1 MIRIIR
7 EEDEP
12 KPVMMARWALTD
24 VQAEAILNLR
34 LRALRKLEEMEI
46 RTEFDALTL
55 EKDGIEKLLA
65 SEGKQWKTVAWEI
78 SKIREKYG
86 PDTEIGKRRTTFAD
100 APEHHEDEIANA
112 MIEREPVTIVVS
124 EKGWLRAM
132 KGHIS
137 DYATLTFKEGDKLK
151 LAFPAYT
158 TDKILVFTTGGK
170 FFMLGA
176 DRLPGGRGHGEP
188 IRIIVDLENDQDIV
202 TAFIHD
208 PNRKLLVLSH
218 EGNGFVVPEAETA
231 ANTRKGKQVM
241 NVKTPDEAK
250 FCFPV
255 TGDHVAIV
263 GENRKLLVFPLSEV
277 PELGRGKGVRFQ
289 KYKDGGVIDVKTF
302 AIADGLT
309 WQDTADRQ
317 FNRKKDELAEWIAA
331 RATAGR
337 MVPKGF
343 PRTGKFG
350 G

>member
-1 MIRIIR
+1 M
-7 EEDEP
+7 
-12 KPVMMARWALTD
+12 
-24 VQAEAILNLR
+24 
-34 LRALRKLEEMEI
+34 
-46 RTEFDALTL
+46 
-55 EKDGIEKLLA
+55 
-65 SEGKQWKTVAWEI
+65 
-78 SKIREKYG
+78 
-86 PDTEIGKRRTTFAD
+86 
-100 APEHHEDEIANA
+100 
-112 MIEREPVTIVVS
+112 
-124 EKGWLRAM
+124 
-132 KGHIS
+132 
-137 DYATLTFKEGDKLK
+137 
-151 LAFPAYT
+151 
-158 TDKILVFTTGGK
+158 
-170 FFMLGA
+170 
-176 DRLPGGRGHGEP
+176 
-188 IRIIVDLENDQDIV
+188 VDLENDQDIV

-218 EGNGFVVPEAETA
+218 EGNGFIVPEGDTA
-231 ANTRKGKQVM
+231 ANTRKGIRVM

-250 FCFPV
+250 FCMPV

-289 KYKDGGVIDVKTF
+289 KYKDGGVNDVKTF
-302 AIADGLT
+302 ALDDGLT